1 MLDNITLISL
11 ITTTVDSNFINVKK
25 LFDSLNLQTYFNF
38 EVIFLNQ
45 TTSSFDCHEY
55 NFHIHEIP
63 SEFISLSKARNLA
76 LQEVSGE
83 IVGFPDDDCFYSK
96 DALKMINH
104 AFQTQSSISFLYAN
118 HIDPETKISETS
130 KFFHDKESINARNL
144 KFSNSITIFVKMND
158 FIDIKYD
165 ENMGVGAMYGSS
177 EESDYILQAIKH
189 NKTGVFIEE
198 IKIYH
203 RAFGNYPSISTNKAY
218 LYSLGL
224 AHFWFKNRQLLG
236 NINLVINLFIKPVLG
251 LLIAIIQI
259 SHDKIRVR
267 YAKLSAIIVYTYQR
281 YNLENND

>member
-55 NFHIHEIP
+55 NFHIHEIS

-189 NKTGVFIEE
+189 NKTGVFI
-198 IKIYH
+198 
-203 RAFGNYPSISTNKAY
+203 
-218 LYSLGL
+218 
-224 AHFWFKNRQLLG
+224 
-236 NINLVINLFIKPVLG
+236 
-251 LLIAIIQI
+251 
-259 SHDKIRVR
+259 
-267 YAKLSAIIVYTYQR
+267 
-281 YNLENND
+281 